1 MLIQSMKDVDMLPE
15 DVQDRIQV
23 LLQNKIQAPIYL
35 DSIEQ
40 YKAEFINTYSNH
52 YVEVFVLY
60 NNECGAHYFFVKKES
75 NSKEDFL
82 FHFFVELLERVKES
96 FEKGTTDMPLCI
108 CDETYNVFT
117 LKSVDS
123 KEPKYLGFGGNIF
136 QFLNKDTEELIEC
149 ENVWHNG
156 LVPEELRHLYSK
168 YAVYKRI

>member
-1 MLIQSMKDVDMLPE
+1 MLIQSMKDADMLPE

-60 NNECGAHYFFVKKES
+60 NKECGAHYFFVIKES

-108 CDETYNVFT
+108 CDETYNV
-117 LKSVDS
+117 L
-123 KEPKYLGFGGNIF
+123 L
-136 QFLNKDTEELIEC
+136 
-149 ENVWHNG
+149 
-156 LVPEELRHLYSK
+156 
-168 YAVYKRI
+168 